1 MDGAGG
7 GYPAHP
13 RIHGARRE
21 SGCSPGRYRSRF
33 LWKCSSPSRW
43 HGGPQESFVAVGPPQ
58 TRRQVSVESR
68 SLHAEKQR
76 KDGLPPSRFST
87 GFVIKT
93 SRLSCSCEAD
103 HTTFGKSCENLNCLF
118 YEYGKAM

>member
-43 HGGPQESFVAVGPPQ
+43 HGGPQESFVAVGHLKRGGRLALRAEPPLFDTGHASLIDDRKAIYGALAKLGLLQ
-58 TRRQVSVESR
+58 NESITVS
-68 SLHAEKQR
+68 
-76 KDGLPPSRFST
+76 GPLP
-87 GFVIKT
+87 
-93 SRLSCSCEAD
+93 
-103 HTTFGKSCENLNCLF
+103 LF
-118 YEYGKAM
+118 Q